1 MRLKNVIDEDFV
13 QFKEPCMF
21 ISTCFCDWKC
31 CKELGM
37 DICMCQ
43 NSPAYDCKIVNKH
56 NDALVN
62 RYLKNPITHAI
73 VFGGFEPILQFEEL
87 IELIRC
93 FRDQTSDP
101 IVIFTGYYEHEIKD
115 KIDVLKKFSN
125 IIVKFGRYIPGQEPH
140 KDNVLGVNL
149 ANKEQYA
156 VKIS

>member
-1 MRLKNVIDEDFV
+1 MRLKNIVDEDFV
-13 QFKEPCMF
+13 QFKDPCMF

-43 NSPAYDCKIVNKH
+43 NSPAYDSKIVNKH

-62 RYLKNPITHAI
+62 RYLKNPITHAV
-73 VFGGFEPILQFEEL
+73 VFGGFEPMLQFEEL
-87 IELIRC
+87 VELIRC
-93 FRDQTSDP
+93 FRGQTKDT
-101 IVIFTGYYEHEIKD
+101 IVIFTGYYENEIRD
-115 KIDVLKKFSN
+115 KIDVLKHFSN

-140 KDNVLGVNL
+140 LDPVLGVKL

-156 VKIS
+156 VQIS